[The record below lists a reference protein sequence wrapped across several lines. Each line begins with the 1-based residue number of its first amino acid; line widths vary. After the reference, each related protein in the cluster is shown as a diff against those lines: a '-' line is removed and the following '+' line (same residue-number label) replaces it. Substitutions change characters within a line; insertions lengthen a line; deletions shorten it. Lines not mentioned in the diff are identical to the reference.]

1 MGAGEKKESSHLCVS
16 TARTFFRMSAEA
28 ERLELTLPP
37 GAAGGLNADLHQ
49 NVFRGSFLPTV
60 VGRDRELILVLFAI
74 VQLFCVF
81 NVAWRR
87 KKAAMR
93 TIFTCAVQ
101 D

>member
-1 MGAGEKKESSHLCVS
+1 MCFYG
-16 TARTFFRMSAEA
+16 TYIFRMGAEA

-74 VQLFCVF
+74 VQLLCVF
-81 NVAWRR
+81 NVAWQRR
-87 KKAAMR
+87 KAAMR
-93 TIFTCAVQ
+93 TIFTCDVQ